1 MTPTYPE
8 GFIQIVPFGPFAAE
22 IFENLKYLRL
32 KYLKYWWLKYQ
43 SFDGNSSGQGFAV
56 LSHSTWLGS
65 LAWSWCKSVPDRRR
79 HKHTWE
85 ICSLNEVEIRFVGI
99 LVFCLNV
106 WYSHPVALSRPRN
119 ITVHQLIQ
127 LLGPARFVSSTS
139 LPEKSPWLKESS
151 SSADAILFCIPP
163 WA

>member
-1 MTPTYPE
+1 MLKAAPIYKLLYRQRLPAAMTPTYSE

-22 IFENLKYLRL
+22 RL
-32 KYLKYWWLKYQ
+32 SLMGTAKKCL
-43 SFDGNSSGQGFAV
+43 
-56 LSHSTWLGS
+56 TWLGS

-79 HKHTWE
+79 HKRTWE